1 MRREERELYIENMD
15 IYMFYVNRLVTLT
28 LSQFEWHDLP
38 DTCDPRYFE
47 RQLLYKGTASFF
59 KPKDIEDIYSLGYVQ
74 KSGFTGY
81 GYPAGIN
88 PIDFNG
94 HLYETDDYEIIYDNV
109 SRGTIMPFIYLY
121 AKKLYE
127 VDQTIRANLM
137 QQNTPYIIPST
148 PKNSVSIKQ
157 FFKNFFAFSP
167 VLTVKKMEYNPLN
180 ELKTVDLRVDFKGNE
195 LYDLKENIWSEAL
208 HILGIAP
215 SKTKK
220 ERLITGEIIMDRQED
235 IVSIQ
240 SRLLQRIRFCD
251 KINQRWGLNVSV
263 NPVILEDN
271 VKELTDPFGN
281 QNNQDIFGNR
291 SEMKNG

>member
-1 MRREERELYIENMD
+1 
-15 IYMFYVNRLVTLT
+15 MFYVNRLATLT
-28 LSQFEWHDLP
+28 LSQFEWHGLP
-38 DTCDPRYFE
+38 DTCDARYFE
-47 RQLLYKGTASFF
+47 RQLLYKGTATFF

-74 KSGFTGY
+74 KNGFTGY

-94 HLYETDDYEIIYDNV
+94 HKYETDDFEIIYDNV

-167 VLTVKKMEYNPLN
+167 VLTVKKMEYNPLA
-180 ELKTVDLRVDFKGNE
+180 ELKTVDLRVDFKGND
-195 LYDLKENIWSEAL
+195 LYELKENIWSEAL

-215 SKTKK
+215 TKTKK
-220 ERLITGEIIMDRQED
+220 ERLITGEIVMDRQED

-251 KINQRWGLNVSV
+251 KINDRWGLDVTV
-263 NPVILEDN
+263 NPVILEEN

-281 QNNQDIFGNR
+281 QSNQDIFGNHL
-291 SEMKNG
+291 EMNNG